1 MTKDLH
7 PYSTDDI
14 DLASSI
20 HAWGGKLID
29 VDKEDLTNQ
38 VFIFELTAEQLA
50 RIPTY
55 YDGSGQGS
63 YLAICNSRGVLFR
76 LLRNKQAIP
85 TLYNL

>member
-1 MTKDLH
+1 MSKEQT
-7 PYSTDDI
+7 YSTDNI

-29 VDKEDLTNQ
+29 IDRGDPKSQ
-38 VFIFELTAEQLA
+38 VFIFQLTGEQLA

-63 YLAICNSRGVLFR
+63 YLAIGNSRALLFR
-76 LLRNKQAIP
+76 LLRNKQVNI
-85 TLYNL
+85 